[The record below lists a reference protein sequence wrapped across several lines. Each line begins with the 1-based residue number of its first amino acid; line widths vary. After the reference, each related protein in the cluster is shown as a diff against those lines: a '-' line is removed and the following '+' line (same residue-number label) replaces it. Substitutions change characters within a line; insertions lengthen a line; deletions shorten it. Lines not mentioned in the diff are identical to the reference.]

1 MKKTIAI
8 LVSLCFLASMFG
20 VVAYAV
26 DTPYKDM
33 TSIERFYLPEF
44 QSEYINVGTNLEIDM
59 SVYQGEGPFDFYGV
73 RVLSVKKL
81 YDQTDIGLQVFV
93 YGVFWDIN
101 AHNDAYEVAEILE
114 ANENIDR
121 VVTFSEYGNG
131 DINKDSEV
139 DQYDYIL
146 ASRIYFGTYEASD
159 VEMGYADMDDD
170 GEITVYD
177 YILIKRTYFGTYFP
191 END

>member
-1 MKKTIAI
+1 
-8 LVSLCFLASMFG
+8 MFG

-33 TSIERFYLPEF
+33 TPDERKALPEF
-44 QSEYINVGTNLEIDM
+44 SDERIHLVTDIDLDLTE
-59 SVYQGEGPFDFYGV
+59 YQGEGPFDFYGAQIISIEKISD
-73 RVLSVKKL
+73 LTSVG
-81 YDQTDIGLQVFV
+81 INVFD
-93 YGVFWDIN
+93 YNVFWDRS
-101 AHNDAYEVAEILE
+101 AHKDALEVADILKE
-114 ANENIDR
+114 QEHISYMF
-121 VVTFSEYGNG
+121 TFSKYAVG
-131 DINKDSEV
+131 DINSDDYV

-159 VEMGYADMDDD
+159 VEMGYADRDND

-191 END
+191 ENDGE